1 VTSVL
6 RGDRSHL
13 DGVAQLWAEATAA
26 RDGDPDVA
34 ALEVSRPVLARVLDR
49 PGAVLVV
56 AVDEDEQVIAFAVA
70 EPMPGHRGPG
80 AAAVAADVRYVGV
93 RPGRWGAGLGS
104 GVMRFLA
111 AELAAAGFVD
121 AQLLVYADNEKA
133 VRLYERL
140 GWRLRG
146 PQAPHPRT
154 GRPEQRY
161 YLRLAGVDRAS

>member
-1 VTSVL
+1 M
-6 RGDRSHL
+6 
-13 DGVAQLWAEATAA
+13 AQLWAEATAA

-34 ALEVSRPVLARVLDR
+34 ALEVSRPVLAPVLDQ
-49 PGAVLVV
+49 PGAVLVI
-56 AVDEDEQVIAFAVA
+56 ALDEDEQVVAFAVA

-80 AAAVAADVRYVGV
+80 AAAAAATAEVRYVGV
-93 RPGRWGAGLGS
+93 WPGRWGAGLGS

-111 AELAAAGFVD
+111 AELAAAGFLD

-140 GWRLRG
+140 GWRRRG
-146 PQAPHPRT
+146 PLAPHPRT

-161 YLRLAGVDRAS
+161 HLRLSGVDRAS